1 MEPIYDDVL
10 YDVQQIN
17 DWYFVFHQSQKVKT
31 NRASYQ
37 AINERV
43 VDVKNKITELAD
55 RYQSFHSIRT
65 QTTVLLKA

>member
-1 MEPIYDDVL
+1 MMMF

-55 RYQSFHSIRT
+55 RYQSFHSIIPLNT
-65 QTTVLLKA
+65 YPNYCTT